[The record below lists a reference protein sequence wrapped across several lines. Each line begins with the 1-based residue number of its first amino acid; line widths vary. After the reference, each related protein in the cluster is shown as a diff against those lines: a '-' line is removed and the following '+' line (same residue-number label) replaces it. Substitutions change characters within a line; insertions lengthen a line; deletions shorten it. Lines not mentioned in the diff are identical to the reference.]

1 VKAHLMRWILPA
13 AVLLVGGAAPTAA
26 QPPKEQIWL
35 SVSGGIQATNNSFD
49 DAFDLTLYTE
59 PEHVTVNYPAKRGLL
74 IAGSGAYRVWRQLFV
89 GLGATHYSVSGDAE
103 VTAQLPHPF
112 FDKTYRTVEG
122 TAPMTRSEVGA
133 HVLFGWMVRPSRTV
147 RVMLTAGPSYI
158 TATQPI
164 ATDVTFT
171 EAYPYDTA
179 QFTGVKTTANSRGAA
194 GFNAGADVFWMF
206 AKNVGAGGL
215 VQFTHA
221 RIKASANAGRSVS
234 FDAGGGQVG
243 AGLRFLF

>member
-1 VKAHLMRWILPA
+1 MRWILPA
-13 AVLLVGGAAPTAA
+13 VFLLLTVAPSALA
-26 QPPKEQIWL
+26 QPAQEEFWL
-35 SVSGGIQATNNSFD
+35 SISGGVQATNNSFN

-59 PEHVTVNYPAKRGLL
+59 PEHITVSYPAKSGLL

-89 GLGATHYSVSGDAE
+89 GAAVTRYSSSGDAK

-112 FDKTYRTVEG
+112 FDNTYRNLEG
-122 TAPMTRSEVGA
+122 TAGMTRSEIGV
-133 HVLFGWMVRPSRTV
+133 HLLFGWMLRPTRTV

-164 ATDVTFT
+164 VTEVTFI

-179 QFTGVKTTANSRGAA
+179 EFTGVKRTDSSRGAA

-206 AKNVGAGGL
+206 GKNIGAGGL
-215 VQFTHA
+215 VQVTHA
-221 RIKASANAGRSVS
+221 RMKATANVGRTLN
-234 FDAGGGQVG
+234 FDAGGGQVA

>member
-1 VKAHLMRWILPA
+1 VRTHLIGWILPA
-13 AVLLVGGAAPTAA
+13 VVLLLTGAAPAAA
-26 QPPKEQIWL
+26 QPAREKIWF
-35 SVSGGIQATNNSFD
+35 SISGGIQATNNSFND
-49 DAFDLTLYTE
+49 SFDLTLYTE
-59 PEHVTVNYPAKRGLL
+59 PEHVTVNYPAKSGFL

-89 GLGATHYSVSGDAE
+89 GVGVTHYSGSGDAQ

-112 FDKTYRTVEG
+112 FDATYRSVEG

-133 HVLFGWMVRPSRTV
+133 HMLIGWMLRPSRTF
-147 RVMLTAGPSYI
+147 RVMLTAGPSYM

-164 ATDVTFT
+164 VTEVTFT

-179 QFTGVKTTANSRGAA
+179 QFTGVKTIESSRGAA

-206 AKNVGAGGL
+206 GKNVGAGGM

-221 RIKASANAGRSVS
+221 RIKTPANAGRSVS
-234 FDAGGGQVG
+234 FDAGGGQVA